1 MPRITAP
8 TVVENRELRREALMG
23 AAADLL
29 RRDGTFTMSVV
40 AREVGLSRSAVYE
53 YYDSAPDLI
62 ADVVVAE
69 LTAWRDWLVSASS
82 PGATPRERVQLW
94 IGAVLAYVA
103 DGRHALLRAAGS
115 AELPPSRRA
124 DVTDLHQS
132 LITPLADALADS
144 GTSDPG
150 RQARYV
156 WAVVEVAIGR
166 IENAEATPAEES
178 RALLS
183 FIDAALGGPED
194 R

>member
-1 MPRITAP
+1 VPRITAP

-29 RRDGTFTMSVV
+29 RRDGTFTMSEV

-82 PGATPRERVQLW
+82 PGAAPRERVQL
-94 IGAVLAYVA
+94 L
-103 DGRHALLRAAGS
+103 AAGS